1 MLLFAAM
8 MLQVA
13 ALAGQD
19 TTQVYPWHLSYFP
32 YPTVSPN
39 DGVMGIA
46 RAVWFRQS
54 RWDDRVSVHDQVAIE
69 GGYSTKDSWL
79 LRAQG
84 DFPRLAHGWRLQAI
98 TQAEGNPAY
107 FGDGDFVK
115 HSTRQLAAAE
125 VTRQVRG
132 PLSVAVRAE
141 LTHLSIDYL
150 NAPVVATTETD
161 VRARLA
167 LVLDLRDRE
176 YDTRRGTLLQA
187 GMLLGL
193 ADHGYHGWYGLASGW
208 LPLSGA
214 TRVTARVGARMLSDF
229 SGHPIDAA
237 RIVPGWEDEFI
248 AGGGPASNRAL
259 REGAEADQKVLLGS
273 TELRHDLLTFPG
285 GALALLAFV
294 DGSRGYNGNG
304 TVVIVDGAAV
314 IRASG
319 AFEDWTFGAGGGVAL
334 RLLRNSTL
342 TATVARAEGATRV
355 YVSSGWS
362 W

>member
-1 MLLFAAM
+1 MLLLVM
-8 MLQVA
+8 MVLRVA

-19 TTQVYPWHLSYFP
+19 ATPVYPWRLSYFP

-69 GGYSTKDSWL
+69 AGYSTKDAWL
-79 LRAQG
+79 ARVRG
-84 DFPRLAHGWRLQAI
+84 DFPRLADGWRLQAI
-98 TQAEGNPAY
+98 AQAEGNPAY

-115 HSTRQLAAAE
+115 HSTRQVAAAE

-132 PLSVAVRAE
+132 PLSVAVRTE

-150 NAPVVATTETD
+150 IVPALSATETD

-176 YDTRRGTLLQA
+176 YDTRRGALLQA
-187 GMLLGL
+187 GMLLGS
-193 ADHGYHGWYGLASGW
+193 AHEGYHGWYGLASGW
-208 LPLSGA
+208 VPLSGA

-229 SGHPIDAA
+229 SGHPIDAE
-237 RIVPGWEDEFI
+237 RIVPAWEDEFVV
-248 AGGGPASNRAL
+248 GGGPESNRAL
-259 REGAEADQKVLLGS
+259 PAGASTNTKVLLAS
-273 TELRHDLLTFPG
+273 AELRHDLFVFPG
-285 GALALLAFV
+285 GAVALIGFV
-294 DGSRGYNGNG
+294 DSGKAYCDCE
-304 TVVIVDGAAV
+304 VL
-314 IRASG
+314 ASG
-319 AFEDWTFGAGGGVAL
+319 WVGQAATDSQGDWIIGAGGGVAL
-334 RLLRNSTL
+334 RLLRNAVL
-342 TATVARAEGATRV
+342 TATVARAEHATRV